1 MATVQVPLTPMV
13 PDSTGSAYSTVV
25 AGSNIRAIFQA
36 FAHDV
41 DAAWWFKLRVPEDYN
56 SSPAVIV
63 RVGANSTAGQV
74 TSIIVAS
81 IALSTAAGWDA
92 SALTAE
98 TVQDLTMSTTAYR
111 PTDGTFTL
119 STTPAAAGDMI
130 FKITHNGTRSQ
141 DTLAVDTLLFQS
153 VFQYST

>member
-13 PDSTGSAYSTVV
+13 PDATGNAYSTVI
-25 AGSNIRAIFQA
+25 AGSNIRAQFPA

-41 DAAWWFKLRVPEDYN
+41 DAAWWFICRVPEDYN
-56 SSPAVIV
+56 SSPNVIV

-74 TSIIVAS
+74 TSMIVAS
-81 IALSTAAGWDA
+81 IVLDTAAGWDA

-98 TVQDLTMSTTAYR
+98 TVQDLTLPVVAYK
-111 PTDGTFTL
+111 PVDGTFSL
-119 STTPAAAGDMI
+119 STSPGTAKDMI

-141 DTLAVDTLLFQS
+141 DTLAVDTLLFQA
-153 VFQYST
+153 VFQYAT